1 MATYT
6 YTKKV
11 PTNAASWIECLRLVS
26 PIATASSSYTEIH
39 FTEPKAT
46 STQAMAMPHVTFI
59 RGSTKTHWY
68 LQVSGGKW
76 VAALG
81 GKNTDQALEGEGKI
95 AQTVVDDA
103 VGLNY
108 IRAPAPSTVV
118 DDDGFTQV
126 ESKGNRK
133 ARVRGSWQTT

>member
-1 MATYT
+1 MAKYS
-6 YTKKV
+6 YKKKV
-11 PTNAASWIECLRLVS
+11 PASAESWIECLRLVDPVS
-26 PIATASSSYTEIH
+26 IASNSYGEIH

-68 LQVSGGKW
+68 LQVSDGKW

-81 GKNTDQALEGEGKI
+81 GSNTSQALEGEGAI
-95 AQTVVDDA
+95 AQNVVDDA

-108 IRAPAPSTVV
+108 IRAPAPSTLV
-118 DDDGFTQV
+118 DDDGFTTP
-126 ESKGNRK
+126 ESRSGRRS
-133 ARVRGSWQTT
+133 RVRGSWQT